1 MGQDRECPESILG
14 PLLSRLLE
22 IGEKEPAGA
31 EASEASGRAVGTG
44 SRGNGSAVAAN

>member
-1 MGQDRECPESILG
+1 MGQDGECPVSVLG
-14 PLLSRLLE
+14 LLFSRLLE

-31 EASEASGRAVGTG
+31 EASEASGRTAGTG